1 MPVTDEQVR
10 QLIRQAEEHMDRE
23 EWDEVA
29 ELCYQVLALDPDNRN
44 AENKLRL
51 VYLRKDLLRDM
62 ERQMF
67 RMFDPEDDRPHQ
79 RTVLYQQVQRRHK
92 LGFSYACLSP
102 WEGWL
107 ELDWDQPPA
116 EVAET
121 LEAGRLRLIADYLM
135 SEDGA
140 YAEAQ
145 AAFDQAL
152 AAADDKAAVLWWL
165 GKIYAHHGYFAE
177 AVETLELMA
186 AFGPLSPDARRLY
199 GEVRWWRDNDR
210 YICWVL

>member
-1 MPVTDEQVR
+1 MQTTDEQVR
-10 QLIRQAEEHMDRE
+10 QLIRQAEKHMDRE

-79 RTVLYQQVQRRHK
+79 RRHK

-135 SEDGA
+135 GEEGA
-140 YAEAQ
+140 YAAAQ

-152 AAADDKAAVLWWL
+152 AAADDKAAVWWWL
-165 GKIYAHHGYFAE
+165 GKIYAHHGYFVE
-177 AVETLELMA
+177 AVETIELMA
-186 AFGPLSPDARRLY
+186 DPGPLSPEARRLY
-199 GEVRWWRDNDR
+199 GEARWWRDNDC

>member
-1 MPVTDEQVR
+1 MQTTDEQVR
-10 QLIRQAEEHMDRE
+10 QLIRQAEEHMDCE
-23 EWDEVA
+23 EWDEAA
-29 ELCYQVLALDPDNRN
+29 ELCYQVLTLDPDNRN

-116 EVAET
+116 EAAET

-135 SEDGA
+135 GEEGA
-140 YAEAQ
+140 HAEAR

-177 AVETLELMA
+177 AAETLELMA
-186 AFGPLSPDARRLY
+186 ALSPFSPEARRLY
-199 GEVRWWRDNDR
+199 GEARWWRDNDR

>member
-1 MPVTDEQVR
+1 MQTTDEQVR
-10 QLIRQAEEHMDRE
+10 QLIRQAEEYMDCE

-29 ELCYQVLALDPDNRN
+29 DLCYQVLALDPDNRN

-51 VYLRKDLLRDM
+51 VYLRKDLLRDT

-67 RMFDPEDDRPHQ
+67 RTFDPEDDRPH
-79 RTVLYQQVQRRHK
+79 QRRHK

-121 LEAGRLRLIADYLM
+121 LEAGRLRLITDYLM
-135 SEDGA
+135 GEEGA
-140 YAEAQ
+140 YAEARV
-145 AAFDQAL
+145 AFDQAL
-152 AAADDKAAVLWWL
+152 AAADDKTSVLWWL
-165 GKIYAHHGYFAE
+165 GKIYAQHGYFAE
-177 AVETLELMA
+177 AAETLEQMA
-186 AFGPLSPDARRLY
+186 ALSSLSPDARRLY

>member
-1 MPVTDEQVR
+1 MQTTDEQVR

-44 AENKLRL
+44 TENKLRL
-51 VYLRKDLLRDM
+51 VYLRKDLLREM

-67 RMFDPEDDRPHQ
+67 RLFDPEDHRPH
-79 RTVLYQQVQRRHK
+79 QRRHK

-107 ELDWDQPPA
+107 ELDWEEPPA

-121 LEAGRLRLIADYLM
+121 LEAGRRRLIADYLM
-135 SEDGA
+135 GEERA
-140 YAEAQ
+140 YAAAQ

-177 AVETLELMA
+177 AVEVLEQMA
-186 AFGPLSPDARRLY
+186 ALRPLLPEALRLY
-199 GEVRWWRDNDR
+199 GEVHWWRDNDR

>member
-1 MPVTDEQVR
+1 VR

-29 ELCYQVLALDPDNRN
+29 ELCYQVLTLDSHNRN

-79 RTVLYQQVQRRHK
+79 RRHK
-92 LGFSYACLSP
+92 LGFSYACLNP

-107 ELDWDQPPA
+107 ELDWDEPPA

-135 SEDGA
+135 GEEGA
-140 YAEAQ
+140 NAEAR

-152 AAADDKAAVLWWL
+152 AAAEDKAAALWWL
-165 GKIYAHHGYFAE
+165 GKIYAHHGYFVE
-177 AVETLELMA
+177 AVETLEQMA
-186 AFGPLSPDARRLY
+186 ALSPLSPDARRLY
-199 GEVRWWRDNDR
+199 GEVRWWRDNGC

>member
-1 MPVTDEQVR
+1 MQTTDEQVG
-10 QLIRQAEEHMDRE
+10 QLIRQAEKHMDRE

-67 RMFDPEDDRPHQ
+67 RLFDPEDDRPH
-79 RTVLYQQVQRRHK
+79 QRRHK

-102 WEGWL
+102 WSGWL

-135 SEDGA
+135 GEEGA
-140 YAEAQ
+140 YDEAR

-152 AAADDKAAVLWWL
+152 AEADDKAAVLWWL

-177 AVETLELMA
+177 AVEALEQMA
-186 AFGPLSPDARRLY
+186 ALGPLSPEARRLY

>member
-1 MPVTDEQVR
+1 MQTTGEQVR
-10 QLIRQAEEHMDRE
+10 QLIRQAEQHMDRE

-79 RTVLYQQVQRRHK
+79 RRHK

-135 SEDGA
+135 GEEGA
-140 YAEAQ
+140 YAAAR

-152 AAADDKAAVLWWL
+152 AAADDKAAILWWL

-186 AFGPLSPDARRLY
+186 DPGPLSPEARRLY
-199 GEVRWWRDNDR
+199 GEARWWRDNDC

>member
-1 MPVTDEQVR
+1 MQARGEQVR
-10 QLIRQAEEHMDRE
+10 QLIRQAEDYMDRE

-51 VYLRKDLLRDM
+51 VYLRKYLLRDM

-67 RMFDPEDDRPHQ
+67 RMFDPEDDRPH
-79 RTVLYQQVQRRHK
+79 QRRHK

-121 LEAGRLRLIADYLM
+121 LEAGRLRLIADCLM
-135 SEDGA
+135 GEEGA
-140 YAEAQ
+140 RAEAC

-177 AVETLELMA
+177 AAETLGQMA
-186 AFGPLSPDARRLY
+186 ALSPFSPDVRRLY

>member
-1 MPVTDEQVR
+1 
-10 QLIRQAEEHMDRE
+10 
-23 EWDEVA
+23 
-29 ELCYQVLALDPDNRN
+29 
-44 AENKLRL
+44 
-51 VYLRKDLLRDM
+51 YLRKDLLRDM

-79 RTVLYQQVQRRHK
+79 RRHK

-102 WEGWL
+102 WPGWL
-107 ELDWDQPPA
+107 ELDWDEPPT

-135 SEDGA
+135 GEEGA
-140 YAEAQ
+140 YAAAR

-177 AVETLELMA
+177 AAETLELMA
-186 AFGPLSPDARRLY
+186 DLGPLSPEARRLY